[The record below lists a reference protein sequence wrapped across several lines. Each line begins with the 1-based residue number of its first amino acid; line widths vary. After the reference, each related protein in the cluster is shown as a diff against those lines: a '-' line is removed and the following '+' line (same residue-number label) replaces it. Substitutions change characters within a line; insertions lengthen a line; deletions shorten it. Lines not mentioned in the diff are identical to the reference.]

1 MQDKQNKPKI
11 QFTSYDDMFGT
22 VGGDPSGPETVEIRL
37 EELHEFE
44 GHPFSVRDDA
54 AMAELADSIR
64 EQGVIVPAIARPRK
78 GGGYELIAG
87 HRRRRASQ
95 LAGKET
101 MPVVIKDIPDDLA
114 VAYMVDSNIQR
125 EGILPSEKAKAYAMR
140 AKVISAEDKGRTDE
154 KLAAEFGESRNQI
167 RRYMHLNKLLAKIL
181 DMVDAKRIPLNVGYE
196 LSFLRP
202 VSQNRI
208 WEVMTEH
215 NVVPSIAQAQK
226 LKEAEAA
233 RGNILNEEQIL
244 EILIGKTSAPK
255 RKFTMNEKRINQ
267 YFPESYTPEEIEKT
281 IIDLLERWKSLKG
294 AKG

>member
-1 MQDKQNKPKI
+1 MQDKPNI
-11 QFTSYDDMFGT
+11 QFKSYDDMFG
-22 VGGDPSGPETVEIRL
+22 VGAGDTSGSEAVEIRL

-44 GHPFSVRDDA
+44 DHPFSVRDDA

-78 GGGYELIAG
+78 EGGYELIAG

-101 MPVVIKDIPDDLA
+101 MPVVIKDIPDDIA
-114 VAYMVDSNIQR
+114 IAYMVDSNIQR

-167 RRYMHLNKLLAKIL
+167 RRYMHLNQLSKAMLELI
-181 DMVDAKRIPLNVGYE
+181 DAKRMPVNVGYE
-196 LSFLRP
+196 LSFLCP
-202 VSQNRI
+202 VSQSRVFV
-208 WEVMTEH
+208 VMMDH

-226 LKEAEAA
+226 IKEVEGQAGCALE
-233 RGNILNEEQIL
+233 EEQIL
-244 EILIGKTSAPK
+244 VILTGKTSAPK

-267 YFPESYTPEEIEKT
+267 YFPENYTPEDIEKT
-281 IIDLLERWKSLKG
+281 IIDLLDRWKEG
-294 AKG
+294 AKE

>member
-1 MQDKQNKPKI
+1 MQNKPNI
-11 QFTSYDDMFGT
+11 QFTSYEDMFGAADEET
-22 VGGDPSGPETVEIRL
+22 SGSEAVEIRL

-78 GGGYELIAG
+78 EGGYELIAG

-101 MPVVIKDIPDDLA
+101 MPVVIKDIPDDVA
-114 VAYMVDSNIQR
+114 IAYMVDSNIQR

-140 AKVISAEDKGRTDE
+140 AKVVAAEDKGRTDE

-167 RRYMHLNKLLAKIL
+167 RRYMHLNNLMKKLL
-181 DMVDAKRIPLNVGYE
+181 DMVDARRMPVNVGYE

-202 VSQNRI
+202 ISQSRVCVI
-208 WEVMTEH
+208 MIKH
-215 NVVPSIAQAQK
+215 NIVPSIAQAQK

-233 RGNILNEEQIL
+233 QGNILNEDRIL

-267 YFPESYTPEEIEKT
+267 YFPEDYTPEEIEKT
-281 IIDLLERWKSLKG
+281 IIDLLEQWKSLKG
-294 AKG
+294 DRA

>member
-1 MQDKQNKPKI
+1 MQNKPNI
-11 QFTSYDDMFGT
+11 QFTSYDDMFG
-22 VGGDPSGPETVEIRL
+22 VGAGDTSGSEAVEIRL
-37 EELHEFE
+37 EELHEFV

-78 GGGYELIAG
+78 EGGYELIAG

-101 MPVVIKDIPDDLA
+101 MPVVIKDIPDNIA
-114 VAYMVDSNIQR
+114 IAYMVDSNIQR

-167 RRYMHLNKLLAKIL
+167 RRYMHLNHLLKVML
-181 DMVDAKRIPLNVGYE
+181 DLIDAKRMPVNVGYE
-196 LSFLRP
+196 LSFLCP
-202 VSQNRI
+202 ASQKRL
-208 WEVMTEH
+208 WVVMTDH
-215 NVVPSIAQAQK
+215 NIVPSIVQAQK
-226 LKEAEAA
+226 IKEVEKRAGCALE
-233 RGNILNEEQIL
+233 EEQIL

-255 RKFTMNEKRINQ
+255 RRFTMNEKRINQ
-267 YFPESYTPEEIEKT
+267 YFPENYTPEDIEKT
-281 IIDLLERWKSLKG
+281 IIDLLDRWKKG
-294 AKG
+294 DKE